1 LYIEGQEYIPALYK
15 KEIIT
20 ISDDERGRCVLDAP
34 NCCYNVNILSS
45 PVTGS
50 NGANIHLLYE
60 KERVKISP
68 ILDDT

>member
-1 LYIEGQEYIPALYK
+1 M
-15 KEIIT
+15 
-20 ISDDERGRCVLDAP
+20 LDAP

-50 NGANIHLLYE
+50 NGANVHLLYE
-60 KERVKISP
+60 KEHVKISP